1 MIASIRKRLNDL
13 EHRLMNLLPLWPGD
27 GDNFLEALGI
37 SGPEKEKYRRKNPDD
52 SEGYDILA
60 VLNALAPDVWRD
72 DP

>member
-1 MIASIRKRLNDL
+1 MIASIRKRLSDL
-13 EHRLMNLLPLWPGD
+13 EHRLINQPPLWPGD

-37 SGPEKEKYRRKNPDD
+37 SEADKDRFKRKNPDG

>member
-1 MIASIRKRLNDL
+1 MASLKSRLLAL
-13 EHRLMNLLPLWPGD
+13 ERRLMNLLPLWPGD

-37 SGPEKEKYRRKNPDD
+37 SGPDMEKFKRKNPDG
-52 SEGYDILA
+52 STGYDDLA

>member
-13 EHRLMNLLPLWPGD
+13 EHRLMNLFPRWASDDD
-27 GDNFLEALGI
+27 GFLEALGI
-37 SGPEKEKYRRKNPDD
+37 SEADKDKFKRKNPDG
-52 SEGYDILA
+52 SEGFDILA